1 MPGAHDQHLSYVG
14 VHGFGGVAH
23 VESSVQNFGILK
35 AEQTGSDDFGSGGKG
50 RIMTLFCC
58 DRKP

>member
-1 MPGAHDQHLSYVG
+1 MPGAHDQHLAYVG

-35 AEQTGSDDFGSGGKG
+35 AEQTGSDDFGSGRKE